1 MVSSGYLFARL
12 ANSQSMGHRFLVALA
27 PLLTAA
33 LTIDEPIPPALKK
46 MAETERAFARR
57 AQEVSVREAFIEF
70 FADESIGFEPGP
82 VPARESLRKRPPA
95 PVRIQLLWEPRY
107 GDIAKAGD
115 LGYLTGPAER
125 TPPGKPTSFGSYFSV
140 WKRQADGEY
149 RVILDVGADAP
160 EKPRFA
166 PGFTRAKGVPQWT
179 GAESREQSE
188 ASLTS
193 ADRALSQAL
202 AKGVADAYQGVLH
215 DSARFLRTKTLPL
228 TTRHETVQWLKAN
241 VTGMTSSPEKAE
253 TSSSG
258 DLGYT
263 WGPFTEQRTDGTKQS
278 GYYVRV
284 WTRTAD
290 GSWQLVAEVTAPG
303 G

>member
-1 MVSSGYLFARL
+1 
-12 ANSQSMGHRFLVALA
+12 MGPRFLVALA
-27 PLLTAA
+27 PLLSVA
-33 LTIDEPIPPALKK
+33 LTLDDPAPPTLLK
-46 MAETERAFARR
+46 MADTERAFARR

-82 VPARESLRKRPPA
+82 VAARESLRKRPPA
-95 PVRIQLLWEPRY
+95 PVRIQLVWEPRY

-125 TPPGKPTSFGSYFSV
+125 TLPGKPTSFGNYFSV
-140 WKRQADGEY
+140 WKRGADGEY

-160 EKPRFA
+160 DKPRFA

-179 GAESREQSE
+179 GTEPRAQSE

-193 ADRALSQAL
+193 ADTALSQAL
-202 AKGVADAYQGVLH
+202 TTGAPADAYQRVLH
-215 DSARFLRTKTLPL
+215 ETARFMRRNVTPL
-228 TTRHETVQWLKAN
+228 TTRHDTVQWLKAN
-241 VTGMTSSPEKAE
+241 VTSMTSSPEKAE
-253 TSSSG
+253 TATSG

-263 WGPFTEQRTDGTKQS
+263 WGPFTEQRADGTKQS

-284 WTRTAD
+284 WTRKAD
-290 GSWQLVAEVTAPG
+290 SSWQLVAEITAPSA
-303 G
+303 